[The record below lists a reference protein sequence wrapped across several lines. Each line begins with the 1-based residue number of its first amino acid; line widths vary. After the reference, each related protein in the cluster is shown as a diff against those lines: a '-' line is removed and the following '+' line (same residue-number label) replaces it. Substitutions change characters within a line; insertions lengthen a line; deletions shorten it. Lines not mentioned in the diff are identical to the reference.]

1 MGRNRFV
8 TLETV
13 RLDLSDDDWI
23 EVKKQLSYREEQQL
37 AGAGLSKVAVSTI
50 NPDAEEVEVG
60 MDMAAHNICRLSLWI
75 VDWSFCGEND
85 KRIGIS
91 ADAIGMLA
99 PSTVREIDRALTAHI
114 EAGETEKNAPRR
126 KRAAATKSAS

>member
-8 TLETV
+8 STEVV
-13 RLDLSDDDWI
+13 RLELSDDDWI
-23 EVKKQLSYREEQQL
+23 EVKKELSYREEQQL
-37 AGAGLSKVAVSTI
+37 AGAGLTKVAVSTI
-50 NPDAEEVEVG
+50 NPEPEEVEVG
-60 MDMAAHNICRLSLWI
+60 MDMAAHHICRLSLWI

-85 KRIGIS
+85 KRMNVS
-91 ADAIGMLA
+91 PDAIGMLS

>member
-13 RLDLSDDDWI
+13 RLELSDDDWI

-60 MDMAAHNICRLSLWI
+60 MDMEAHNICRLSLWI
-75 VDWSFCGEND
+75 VDWSFCDAND
-85 KRIGIS
+85 RRMDVS
-91 ADAIGMLA
+91 PAAIGLLA
-99 PSTVREIDRALTAHI
+99 SSTVREIDRALTAHI
-114 EAGETEKNAPRR
+114 TAGETEKNAPRR